1 MGLPTIEHII
11 FIPAVL
17 LIGVVLGYIMGSNA
31 AKKAIETKRRR
42 TRE

>member
-1 MGLPTIEHII
+1 MGLPTVEHII

-31 AKKAIETKRRR
+31 AKKDLDRKRRR
-42 TRE
+42 SRE